1 VSRPLI
7 EQLQRGGDEARPRLT
22 TEQREVLLWP
32 YLDDIALLEQITGES
47 FADWKVYRDGGSYG
61 TRRADATSTA

>member
-1 VSRPLI
+1 
-7 EQLQRGGDEARPRLT
+7 
-22 TEQREVLLWP
+22 VLLWP